1 MIGNKLTK
9 EKGITNMNMNPM
21 ILMQLQQRLQTF
33 QQDHPKFLPFMTA
46 VKDNALEEGT
56 VFAMKV
62 TTPEGKTLE
71 SNIKLTANDVET
83 IRMMMDP
90 ANQN

>member
-1 MIGNKLTK
+1 
-9 EKGITNMNMNPM
+9 MNLNPM
-21 ILMQLQQRLQTF
+21 MLMQLQQRIQTF

-46 VKDNALEEGT
+46 IKNNALEEGT

-62 TTPEGKTLE
+62 TTPEGKTIE
-71 SNIKLTANDVET
+71 SNIRLTTNDIET

-90 ANQN
+90 GNQG

>member
-9 EKGITNMNMNPM
+9 RKGVTNMNMNPM

-33 QQDHPKFLPFMTA
+33 QQEHPKFLPFMTA

-90 ANQN
+90 SNQN